1 MQRIIVVGLS
11 HKTAPVEIRERFS
24 FNQEELEAGLVTLS
38 AKNHIEECMIV
49 STCNRVEVYAVS
61 ENADACIESVKEFL
75 SEFHS
80 IAGDAFSPYLYVSI
94 GHMAVRHFYKVA
106 SGIDSMVVG
115 EPQILGQ
122 IKQTYKTAVIKG
134 TAGLILNRLSHSA
147 FFVAKRVRTETGIG
161 SRAVSVS
168 YVAVELAKR
177 IFDKLT
183 RRKVLLIGSGEMAE
197 LAARNLIKAG
207 IGELIIASRNYEN
220 AAHLA
225 DRLNGKPIM
234 FEEVFYSLK
243 DVDIIITATGS
254 TEFILKPHHV
264 KEALKLR
271 NNEPMFMID
280 IAVPRDIDPRIGE
293 LADVYLYDIDDLKN
307 VLDENIKS
315 RRDNAEKA
323 EEIVIEVEKAF
334 QAWLNGLKVVPAI
347 IDLKKRFEQIKMSEV
362 ERALAKL
369 ENYSDKDKDVI
380 MLMASRIIGKI
391 LHGPLTNLK
400 KEAST
405 SRGALYVDSV
415 KKLFELETEIMLI
428 AEEEEDEATLQ
439 DWN

>member
-1 MQRIIVVGLS
+1 MQRIIIVGLS
-11 HKTAPVEIRERFS
+11 HKTAPVEIRELFS
-24 FNQEELEAGLVTLS
+24 FNQDELETGLAALAS
-38 AKNHIEECMIV
+38 KKHIEECMIV

-61 ENADACIESVKEFL
+61 ESADECVESVKEFL

-80 IAGDAFSPYLYVSI
+80 VSQDVFSPYLYVSI
-94 GHMAVRHFYKVA
+94 GHMAVRHLYKVS

-122 IKQTYKTAVIKG
+122 IKQAYKTAALKG

-177 IFDKLT
+177 IFDELT
-183 RRKVLLIGSGEMAE
+183 RRKVLLVGSGEMAE
-197 LAARNLIKAG
+197 LAARNLVKAG
-207 IGELIIASRNYEN
+207 VGDLIIASRHFEN
-220 AAHLA
+220 ASMLA
-225 DRLNGKPIM
+225 ERLNGRPIM

-254 TEFILKPHHV
+254 SEFIIKPHHV

-293 LADVYLYDIDDLKN
+293 IADIYLYDIDDLKN

-315 RRDNAEKA
+315 RRVNAEKA
-323 EEIVIEVEKAF
+323 EVAILEVEKAF
-334 QAWLNGLKVVPAI
+334 QTWLNSLKVVPAI
-347 IDLKKRFEQIKMSEV
+347 IDLKKRFEQIKKIEV

-369 ENYSDKDKDVI
+369 ENYSDKDRDVI
-380 MLMASRIIGKI
+380 KLMASRIIGKI
-391 LHGPLTNLK
+391 LHSPLTNLK

-405 SRGALYVDSV
+405 SLGALYVDSV
-415 KKLFELETEIMLI
+415 KKLFELETEIMLLT
-428 AEEEEDEATLQ
+428 EEEEDETTIQ